1 MLDANLNMPEF
12 FLKSFFMEKWAKN
25 KQTKYP
31 PKKKTKAIDLSH
43 SSLLLLF
50 HYNSLIYSMNF

>member
-31 PKKKTKAIDLSH
+31 PQEKNKGHWFKPQFIIIVIPL
-43 SSLLLLF
+43 
-50 HYNSLIYSMNF
+50 